1 VWGQEDVHTLGL
13 RHEISV
19 VPGKADVDIKSS
31 HFEKVKLA
39 TLCPHPLPIG
49 KGYIKKINRKMKA
62 NRQL

>member
-1 VWGQEDVHTLGL
+1 MWGQEDVHTLGL

-39 TLCPHPLPIG
+39 TLCPHPLPP
-49 KGYIKKINRKMKA
+49 KKTG
-62 NRQL
+62 